1 MRSAQEE
8 TAVSTGKSN
17 RPVERAARQGVLVRG
32 EHDDVAGGLLEFG
45 FLPLPP
51 GPPEPG
57 WWDESRVEQGND
69 REDRQGEPEPN
80 AGGRGKQARQD
91 RGEENGD
98 DPDVAKA
105 KGTHPGPL
113 HHGATAGGE
122 PESNAWLADTPTPH
136 HDEGGGGNQLE
147 RPWGSAPEDRLDP
160 DFER

>member
-80 AGGRGKQARQD
+80 RS
-91 RGEENGD
+91 EEHTSELQS
-98 DPDVAKA
+98 PV
-105 KGTHPGPL
+105 HIVCRL
-113 HHGATAGGE
+113 
-122 PESNAWLADTPTPH
+122 L
-136 HDEGGGGNQLE
+136 LE
-147 RPWGSAPEDRLDP
+147 K
-160 DFER
+160 